1 MIFAQNWFPDNLE
14 PSYRLIF
21 QRIGRRRHIKL
32 SFNFIKF
39 HLLKEFVTLSLVNND
54 DTGVMHDL

>member
-1 MIFAQNWFPDNLE
+1 MIFAQNWFRQSKT
-14 PSYRLIF
+14 SYRLIF

-39 HLLKEFVTLSLVNND
+39 HLLKEFVTLSF
-54 DTGVMHDL
+54 TE